1 MDNRQKGKTPLRKDD
16 LHLFLRSDCDV
27 RFGAKMAMLFRR
39 VKNFLTI
46 SKDPVVHTLR
56 LHGQIGDGS
65 RGLSLRG
72 VEKAL
77 ENAFDEHKKNLVAV
91 AISINSP
98 GGSPVQSSLIYGRIR
113 ALSKET
119 KIPVLCFAE

>member
-1 MDNRQKGKTPLRKDD
+1 MGNAVHFVIPV
-16 LHLFLRSDCDV
+16 LFLIAAEPFSRI
-27 RFGAKMAMLFRR
+27 
-39 VKNFLTI
+39 KNLLTI
-46 SKDPVVHTLR
+46 GKDPVVHTLR
-56 LHGQIGDGS
+56 LRGQIGDGS
-65 RGLSLRG
+65 WGLSLRG

-98 GGSPVQSSLIYGRIR
+98 GGSPVQSSLIFCRIR

-119 KIPVLCFAE
+119 GIPVYCFAE

>member
-1 MDNRQKGKTPLRKDD
+1 MVEKKSIFPLKDP
-16 LHLFLRSDCDV
+16 S
-27 RFGAKMAMLFRR
+27 RFGSQMAKLFRR
-39 VKNFLTI
+39 VKNFFTI

-56 LHGQIGDGS
+56 LRGQIGDGS

-98 GGSPVQSSLIYGRIR
+98 GGSPVQSSLIFCRIR

-119 KIPVLCFAE
+119 GIPVYCFAE